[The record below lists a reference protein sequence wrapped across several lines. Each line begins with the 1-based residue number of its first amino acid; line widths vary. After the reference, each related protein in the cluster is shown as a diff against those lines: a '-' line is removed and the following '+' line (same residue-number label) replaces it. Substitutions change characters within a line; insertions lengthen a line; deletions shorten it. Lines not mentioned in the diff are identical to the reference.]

1 MPLHTESRTP
11 PQTRPGDEAPH
22 PEPALP
28 KPPVP
33 VSEEISRRGRPGYD
47 RETLLTVCVQVFNRH
62 GYGSTSM
69 GMLARELGITKSA
82 IYHHV
87 QSKEEILD
95 YALRRAL
102 DSLERMIEEV
112 QTHLPED
119 PPPGDPSP
127 GDSAEVRPARLS
139 AVRQLEEIIRGSV
152 RVLVEQMP
160 YVTLL
165 LRLRG
170 NSPVEL
176 EALARRRRIT
186 RVVEGLVAQGQ
197 EDGELRQDVS
207 GKSAPRLMLGMVNSI
222 VDWYQP
228 GGSGTVEDLADT
240 AVAMV
245 FSGLRS

>member
-1 MPLHTESRTP
+1 MESLHPDVDRLLLSQEEIADIFTETGFSRLPVYRENVDNIVGIIYQKDFYNQIYHTE
-11 PQTRPGDEAPH
+11 
-22 PEPALP
+22 
-28 KPPVP
+28 
-33 VSEEISRRGRPGYD
+33 
-47 RETLLTVCVQVFNRH
+47 
-62 GYGSTSM
+62 
-69 GMLARELGITKSA
+69 
-82 IYHHV
+82 
-87 QSKEEILD
+87 
-95 YALRRAL
+95 
-102 DSLERMIEEV
+102 
-112 QTHLPED
+112 
-119 PPPGDPSP
+119 
-127 GDSAEVRPARLS
+127 
-139 AVRQLEEIIRGSV
+139 RQLEEIIRGSV